1 MGTAVVATLSL
12 GYVLLR
18 NVYPSAA
25 APYDLL
31 PPIFAG
37 LLLAASAWFLA
48 VRHTVADDVVVDL
61 DAREGEAPVP
71 THEHEVVSD

>member
-1 MGTAVVATLSL
+1 M
-12 GYVLLR
+12 LLR
-18 NVYPSAA
+18 DVYPPAA

-37 LLLAASAWFLA
+37 LLLAASAFFLS
-48 VRHTVADDVVVDL
+48 VRHRVADDVVVDL

>member
-1 MGTAVVATLSL
+1 M
-12 GYVLLR
+12 LLR
-18 NVYPSAA
+18 NVYPPAA

-37 LLLAASAWFLA
+37 LLLAASAWFLS

-61 DAREGEAPVP
+61 DAREGEAHV
-71 THEHEVVSD
+71 HMREHEVVSD

>member
-1 MGTAVVATLSL
+1 MGTAVVATPSL
-12 GYVLLR
+12 GYVLPR
-18 NVYPSAA
+18 NVYPPAA

-37 LLLAASAWFLA
+37 LLLAASAWFLS

-61 DAREGEAPVP
+61 DARVGEAPVP
-71 THEHEVVSD
+71 THEHEVVFD